1 MGRDRWSAV
10 GLALLA
16 LAYLL
21 AARRYP
27 LDTLATPGPGIV
39 PVIAGAALVAVAA
52 WLFVSSARNGAT
64 RVSGRPPAVRAGLAD
79 PATTDQA
86 GLADPAT
93 ISLADPATIN
103 RLSETPEAS
112 TRTIESVT
120 RTFLSPVVLSLALV
134 LYVALLPRLGFIV
147 SSVVLVVLAAR
158 LMGAPGW
165 WRPLALAL
173 GVSALAYWLFARW
186 LGVPLP

>member
-1 MGRDRWSAV
+1 VGRDRWSAV

-39 PVIAGAALVAVAA
+39 PVIAGVALVAVAV
-52 WLFVSSARNGAT
+52 WLFVSSGRNGAT
-64 RVSGRPPAVRAGLAD
+64 RISNRPPAA
-79 PATTDQA
+79 QA

-93 ISLADPATIN
+93 KGGLN
-103 RLSETPEAS
+103 ETPGAP
-112 TRTIESVT
+112 TRPSYW
-120 RTFLSPVVLSLALV
+120 SPVVLAVALV
-134 LYVALLPRLGFIV
+134 LYAALLPRLGFVV
-147 SSVVLVVLAAR
+147 SSVALVVLAAR
-158 LMGAPGW
+158 LMGAPGR

-173 GVSALAYWLFARW
+173 GVAALAYWLFARW

>member
-39 PVIAGAALVAVAA
+39 PVIAGVALLAIAV
-52 WLFVSSARNGAT
+52 WLFIVAGSARPAQAEGGLPEPGVAPT
-64 RVSGRPPAVRAGLAD
+64 RP
-79 PATTDQA
+79 
-86 GLADPAT
+86 
-93 ISLADPATIN
+93 
-103 RLSETPEAS
+103 
-112 TRTIESVT
+112 
-120 RTFLSPVVLSLALV
+120 FYLSPFVLAGALV
-134 LYVALLPRLGFIV
+134 LYVAVLPRLGFIV
-147 SSVVLVVLAAR
+147 SSFALVVLASR

-165 WRPLALAL
+165 WRPVALAL
-173 GVSALAYWLFARW
+173 GVAAASHWLFARW

>member
-39 PVIAGAALVAVAA
+39 PVIAGVALLAVAI
-52 WLFVSSARNGAT
+52 WLFVTTGRVAAARASN
-64 RVSGRPPAVRAGLAD
+64 RPPTSRAGLAD
-79 PATTDQA
+79 PATTN
-86 GLADPAT
+86 G
-93 ISLADPATIN
+93 
-103 RLSETPEAS
+103 LSEARGAPTRPTEPALERPTEPGTPRGRWSA
-112 TRTIESVT
+112 
-120 RTFLSPVVLSLALV
+120 LVLAGALV

-147 SSVVLVVLAAR
+147 SSFALVVLASR

-165 WRPLALAL
+165 WRPAALAFGVAAL
-173 GVSALAYWLFARW
+173 GYWLFARW